1 MSLLNDGKLAKTIA
15 SALKNVMYPITI
27 NRTAGGSYDPGTNV
41 FTPGGTVAHTAR
53 GMVDSFSPTEIQAG
67 LVQPTDRRV
76 TLLAEGLPI
85 IPTPATDKVVIDGAE
100 LSILSVSSDPA
111 RATWELQVR

>member
-27 NRTAGGSYDPGTNV
+27 ART
-41 FTPGGTVAHTAR
+41 TPGEYIPGGGYTEGTTTTFQAK

-67 LVQPTDRRV
+67 LVQPTDRKV
-76 TLLAEGLPI
+76 TLLAQGLPI
-85 IPTPATDKVVIDGAE
+85 TPDPMTDKIVAEGRELTVI
-100 LSILSVSSDPA
+100 SVTSDPA
-111 RATWELQVR
+111 RATWELVCR